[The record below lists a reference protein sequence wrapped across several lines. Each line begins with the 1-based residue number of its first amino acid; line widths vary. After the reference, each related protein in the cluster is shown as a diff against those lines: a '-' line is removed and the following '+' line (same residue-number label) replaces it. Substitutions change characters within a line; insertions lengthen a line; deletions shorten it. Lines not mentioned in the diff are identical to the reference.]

1 MPIISYDHA
10 VTYYDATRK
19 YPDGVPEQIRD
30 AIVSYVDASQSTRFL
45 EVAIGTGLIGVPF
58 INTGYNY
65 AGVDISAQMMQEI
78 PAKLAQDSL
87 PHLVQANAMQTLPF
101 APNTFDVVNAVRIF
115 HLLDDWQSALDA
127 LHRVIKPSGYL
138 IIAHEIVPDANL
150 YNPVKTTNRKWHQI
164 LDQLGRPKTQTYLS
178 LWQKLPDIQMYL
190 TGMGV
195 SSQVVDLCEFNSSP
209 FSVRTTVERH
219 RKRAYRTDWT
229 ISDEM
234 YADAIK
240 QLNKWM
246 LEDCDDPDEL
256 FTIPM
261 SFRALVAKFL
271 R

>member
-58 INTGYNY
+58 INAGYNY

-138 IIAHEIVPDANL
+138 IIAHEVIVDGVTFNPIASGHKQWYTILEQLGGPKPKSRPRLWERSPAIQAYLQTLDATVSVIDLCQFDSDRWSIRMVVENHKKRIYSPDWNLPDAMHTEAMGL
-150 YNPVKTTNRKWHQI
+150 IDDWLKTECKNP
-164 LDQLGRPKTQTYLS
+164 DE
-178 LWQKLPDIQMYL
+178 
-190 TGMGV
+190 
-195 SSQVVDLCEFNSSP
+195 QVV
-209 FSVRTTVERH
+209 
-219 RKRAYRTDWT
+219 
-229 ISDEM
+229 
-234 YADAIK
+234 
-240 QLNKWM
+240 
-246 LEDCDDPDEL
+246 
-256 FTIPM
+256 IPM
-261 SFRALVAKFL
+261 ALRAVVAKF
-271 R
+271 